1 MALCRTCVFVF
12 QQIKLKDQ
20 AQPNIIDLQLL
31 KTPIL
36 RLK

>member
-20 AQPNIIDLQLL
+20 AQPNIID
-31 KTPIL
+31 
-36 RLK
+36 